1 MAASKNQKGKKGTS
15 RTSSRNTS
23 TRSNSSRSTSSRKKS
38 NSKKQSVASGFQTEI
53 ILLIILAASMIL
65 MISNLGIGGA
75 VGEQISSVCFGV
87 MGLMAYVFPAV
98 LFVGAAFLMS
108 NKHNWIAYKK
118 LLAALVFFLF
128 LCGFIQLLTEG
139 YTRSFEIMEYF
150 YTSSQYKTGG
160 GVVGGAL
167 CVSTTL
173 AFGTIGSY
181 VITIVVL
188 LISLI
193 LMTQR
198 SFFGFV
204 EKIA

>member
-87 MGLMAYVFPAV
+87 MGLMAYVFPAA

-139 YTRSFEIMEYF
+139 YIENSSFSDYYHLLRS
-150 YTSSQYKTGG
+150 
-160 GVVGGAL
+160 
-167 CVSTTL
+167 
-173 AFGTIGSY
+173 TI
-181 VITIVVL
+181 
-188 LISLI
+188 
-193 LMTQR
+193 Q
-198 SFFGFV
+198 
-204 EKIA
+204 EEA